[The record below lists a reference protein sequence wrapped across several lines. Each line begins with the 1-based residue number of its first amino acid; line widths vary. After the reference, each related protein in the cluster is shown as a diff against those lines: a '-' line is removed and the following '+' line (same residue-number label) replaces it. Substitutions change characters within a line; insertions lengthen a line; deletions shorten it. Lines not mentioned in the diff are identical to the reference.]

1 MENKL
6 NVGRLAKAELSYH
19 LRIRGVTE
27 DTTVGIMRSTLRGL
41 LKLEKSTSF
50 VAPPYPFTFADDKEA
65 IEVGLPEIKN
75 LISKFQGTLSS
86 SEYAK
91 ITAKIGHYTARANNC
106 NPSKEDEKNIRSKF
120 LVQLV
125 TLSSQIESKAKHP
138 DRASA
143 TQNPSQSLGSRE
155 VSEEEDSAD
164 DDYKRVSSPK
174 VSPATVKSIP
184 VSKWNLT
191 YSGNNHIISLNAFLE
206 RVEETCIA
214 RNTTHTELFTS
225 ALDLFTDRAL
235 IWYRANRKDF
245 TCWNDLVQGL
255 RDEFLPVNYDDQ
267 LMEEVKHRTQ
277 GQNESIGLYLS
288 VMSNLFARFTHKIS
302 DANQLKIL
310 MKNILPFYQT
320 QLGLVEITSIP
331 QLLKL
336 CRQLEA
342 RRVSVESFAPP
353 PGRNK
358 ALEPDLAYIQVTSN
372 LADVNINSTASAV
385 DNRISNA
392 NTNNNRSDNTNRTR
406 LNSQNCWNCGQ
417 LGHRSSQCRQTR
429 TKHCFRCGHPNVTV
443 VNCPKC
449 SKKLPCRSLSD
460 HTTSGD
466 VNNQMVNPYKPLL
479 DFILAHAQNDERPFL
494 EVSIFDKSI
503 FGLLDSGAS
512 NTIAG
517 QLGCEILQQLGLPI
531 RKINSS
537 CTVANGVKCEV
548 VGCVSAPIRLRD
560 NVKIINI
567 LLVPTVT
574 NALILGADFWK
585 IHGIVP
591 DLRRGEW
598 TFSKD
603 IPISTLEHLTS
614 ELDQSQHLA
623 LEKLLNESFP
633 ASKEGELGCTNLI
646 EYEIKVTGSPIKQR
660 YYPLSPAMQKVVNNE
675 LDEMLRLGVIQKS
688 NSAWSSPILMVPKK
702 DGSLRFCV
710 DFRKINQVI
719 EKDAYPLPYIS
730 NTLDKLRNAQYLS
743 SLDIK
748 SAYWQIPLHP
758 DSQPY
763 TAFTVPNRGLFEF
776 CRLPFGLTTAPSVF
790 QRIIDRVIGA
800 DLEPYVFTYLDDIIV
815 ISPTFEKHLE
825 ILKIVFDRIN
835 NAGFTLNR
843 NKCQFCRPEIK
854 YLGYVVNK
862 CGLHVDPDKVQ
873 AILKYE
879 RPKSTSDIRRF
890 IGMASWYRRHIENF
904 SIITAPLTNLLR
916 KHARFV
922 WTDECESA
930 FQTLKNHL
938 VAAPVL
944 SCPDFSKTFT
954 IQCDASDYGIG
965 AALTQEFDDGEK
977 VICYLSQ
984 SLSRQQRKFST
995 TEKECLAVLWAI
1007 EKLRPYVEG
1016 SHFKVIT
1023 DHYSLLW
1030 LRKLQNPSGRLA
1042 RWSVRLQQYDFE
1054 IIHRKG
1060 KEHLVPDALSR
1071 AVPVVETVAIIP
1083 ETPSTDK
1090 WYNKLLESIQRHPI
1104 RYPKFRIEDQL
1115 LYKAVDTKNEYGF
1128 PEQQGKWKIV
1138 VPKDKRIEILHQ
1150 HHDIPTS
1157 GHLGVYKTFHRLATK
1172 YYWPKM
1178 KSDVASYI
1186 RKCQACIKSK
1196 PEQRTKA
1203 GEMGGHSQISAP
1215 WEVISI
1221 DLVGPLPR
1229 SSKGY
1234 NHILV
1239 VVDLFSKFSL
1249 CFPLRKAT
1257 ASKVVEHLEND
1268 VFLLFG
1274 VPRKIVSDNGVQF
1287 RSKEY
1292 RRLLNQ
1298 YQISSA
1304 FVSFYHPQSNPTER
1318 VNRVIKT
1325 MLIAY
1330 VSENHREWDKYLPKV
1345 ACALRSAQH
1354 ETTGHSPYY
1363 VNFGKEMRLLGSE
1376 YRITPDQDE
1385 SNALDH
1391 LPQRST
1397 CFNKLYMDVRAR
1409 LQRAYEKSKHRYDL
1423 RHRPVSFYPNQV
1435 VWRKN
1440 FVLSDASK
1448 FYAAKLA
1455 DKFIGPFLIHRKVS
1469 PTTYEL
1475 KDQNGKVQPGTWN
1488 VEHLKPHPHDD

>member
-1 MENKL
+1 
-6 NVGRLAKAELSYH
+6 
-19 LRIRGVTE
+19 
-27 DTTVGIMRSTLRGL
+27 
-41 LKLEKSTSF
+41 
-50 VAPPYPFTFADDKEA
+50 
-65 IEVGLPEIKN
+65 
-75 LISKFQGTLSS
+75 
-86 SEYAK
+86 
-91 ITAKIGHYTARANNC
+91 
-106 NPSKEDEKNIRSKF
+106 
-120 LVQLV
+120 
-125 TLSSQIESKAKHP
+125 
-138 DRASA
+138 
-143 TQNPSQSLGSRE
+143 
-155 VSEEEDSAD
+155 
-164 DDYKRVSSPK
+164 
-174 VSPATVKSIP
+174 
-184 VSKWNLT
+184 
-191 YSGNNHIISLNAFLE
+191 
-206 RVEETCIA
+206 
-214 RNTTHTELFTS
+214 
-225 ALDLFTDRAL
+225 
-235 IWYRANRKDF
+235 
-245 TCWNDLVQGL
+245 
-255 RDEFLPVNYDDQ
+255 
-267 LMEEVKHRTQ
+267 MEEVKHRTQ

-302 DANQLKIL
+302 DAKQLKIL

-331 QLLKL
+331 QLLK
-336 CRQLEA
+336 
-342 RRVSVESFAPP
+342 
-353 PGRNK
+353 
-358 ALEPDLAYIQVTSN
+358 
-372 LADVNINSTASAV
+372 
-385 DNRISNA
+385 
-392 NTNNNRSDNTNRTR
+392 
-406 LNSQNCWNCGQ
+406 
-417 LGHRSSQCRQTR
+417 
-429 TKHCFRCGHPNVTV
+429 
-443 VNCPKC
+443 
-449 SKKLPCRSLSD
+449 
-460 HTTSGD
+460 
-466 VNNQMVNPYKPLL
+466 
-479 DFILAHAQNDERPFL
+479 
-494 EVSIFDKSI
+494 
-503 FGLLDSGAS
+503 
-512 NTIAG
+512 
-517 QLGCEILQQLGLPI
+517 
-531 RKINSS
+531 
-537 CTVANGVKCEV
+537 
-548 VGCVSAPIRLRD
+548 
-560 NVKIINI
+560 
-567 LLVPTVT
+567 
-574 NALILGADFWK
+574 
-585 IHGIVP
+585 
-591 DLRRGEW
+591 
-598 TFSKD
+598 
-603 IPISTLEHLTS
+603 
-614 ELDQSQHLA
+614 
-623 LEKLLNESFP
+623 
-633 ASKEGELGCTNLI
+633 
-646 EYEIKVTGSPIKQR
+646 
-660 YYPLSPAMQKVVNNE
+660 
-675 LDEMLRLGVIQKS
+675 LGVIQKS

-763 TAFTVPNRGLFEF
+763 TAFT
-776 CRLPFGLTTAPSVF
+776 
-790 QRIIDRVIGA
+790 
-800 DLEPYVFTYLDDIIV
+800 
-815 ISPTFEKHLE
+815 
-825 ILKIVFDRIN
+825 
-835 NAGFTLNR
+835 
-843 NKCQFCRPEIK
+843 
-854 YLGYVVNK
+854 
-862 CGLHVDPDKVQ
+862 
-873 AILKYE
+873 
-879 RPKSTSDIRRF
+879 
-890 IGMASWYRRHIENF
+890 
-904 SIITAPLTNLLR
+904 
-916 KHARFV
+916 
-922 WTDECESA
+922 
-930 FQTLKNHL
+930 TLKNHL

-1274 VPRKIVSDNGVQF
+1274 VPRKIVSD
-1287 RSKEY
+1287 K
-1292 RRLLNQ
+1292 
-1298 YQISSA
+1298 
-1304 FVSFYHPQSNPTER
+1304 
-1318 VNRVIKT
+1318 
-1325 MLIAY
+1325 
-1330 VSENHREWDKYLPKV
+1330 
-1345 ACALRSAQH
+1345 
-1354 ETTGHSPYY
+1354 
-1363 VNFGKEMRLLGSE
+1363 
-1376 YRITPDQDE
+1376 
-1385 SNALDH
+1385 
-1391 LPQRST
+1391 
-1397 CFNKLYMDVRAR
+1397 
-1409 LQRAYEKSKHRYDL
+1409 
-1423 RHRPVSFYPNQV
+1423 
-1435 VWRKN
+1435 
-1440 FVLSDASK
+1440 
-1448 FYAAKLA
+1448 
-1455 DKFIGPFLIHRKVS
+1455 
-1469 PTTYEL
+1469 
-1475 KDQNGKVQPGTWN
+1475 
-1488 VEHLKPHPHDD
+1488 